1 MNLIE
6 MKVFSEYKHDL
17 MNIMEN
23 IWCFWSIWGI
33 FLKGEIYREPATY
46 PTSTLN
52 ISTTNKD
59 F

>member
-33 FLKGEIYREPATY
+33 FLKGGVYREPHDLSY
-46 PTSTLN
+46 FDVKYLDN
-52 ISTTNKD
+52 E
-59 F
+59 